1 MRWSF
6 FVAWLA
12 LLVFGGASAMVF
24 WSSFNRVVGGFGTG
38 RDWVGL
44 VLGIGGVFL
53 TLLLARWVLMRVSG
67 REEVKWERQES
78 DEGKVGERQGRSVDH
93 VERGTAR

>member
-6 FVAWLA
+6 FAAWLA
-12 LLVFGGASAMVF
+12 LLVVGGASAMVF

-44 VLGIGGVFL
+44 VLGIGGVFV
-53 TLLLARWVLMRVSG
+53 TLLLARWVLMQVSG
-67 REEVKWERQES
+67 REEVKRERPES
-78 DEGKVGERQGRSVDH
+78 DEEEAGDRLGRSEEH
-93 VERGTAR
+93 VESGTAR